1 MRQDDVATLA
11 PASRD
16 TATAVAALLD
26 RELGSGLYRPEW
38 LLEDAANPAAGVW
51 LVRPPDPIAAAVA
64 RLLGPGDGEYYRGFG
79 PAAMDLFPG
88 TVGSFE
94 ALAVHPEHRR
104 SGLGTLL
111 TATSLDWMRAQG
123 CTAAVTL
130 SWRGRA
136 TPSSAGLF
144 RRLGMREGPTLDRFY
159 LAESVRDGWICP
171 VCQGPC
177 TCPATLFTLPLT

>member
-1 MRQDDVATLA
+1 MRDDVATLA
-11 PASRD
+11 PDSRD
-16 TATAVAALLD
+16 TATAAAALLD

-51 LVRPPDPIAAAVA
+51 LVRPPDPVAAAVA
-64 RLLGPGDGEYYRGFG
+64 RLLGPGDGEYYQGFG
-79 PAAMDLFPG
+79 PAAMDLFRG

-130 SWRGRA
+130 SWRAGA

-177 TCPATLFTLPLT
+177 TCPATLFTLRLT